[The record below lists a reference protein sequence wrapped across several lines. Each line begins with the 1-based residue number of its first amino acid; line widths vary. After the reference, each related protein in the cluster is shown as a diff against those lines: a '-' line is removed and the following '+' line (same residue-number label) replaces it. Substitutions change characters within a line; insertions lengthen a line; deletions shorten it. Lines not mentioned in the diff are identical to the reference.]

1 MKRLSFF
8 LMFCFLG
15 FLNSLNAQVPV
26 SIGSGDTD
34 CTVLPVEENFKFSI
48 SQQIYT
54 AEEMNATPGTIV
66 SVAFKMANNS
76 LVERNFRVYMINTE
90 KESFTHTMDW
100 VNLSQDDMVFDGS
113 VSYPGSEGEWLI
125 INLQTPFEYTG
136 GNILLCVYDMTGTF
150 VDYGDDARFYTYSTG
165 STPRSLNK
173 ASLQYTYDITDMGDV
188 YGNYQGTN
196 PYYNNQV
203 MFNMIIEGVDN
214 NPIAVSPAFINLG
227 ERPVGAW
234 MRPVEL
240 EISSNVASV
249 NINSIQSSNPFF
261 TLHDVVTPTT
271 ITYGNPMT
279 IGVSH
284 GNGSGSQNGQLTITY
299 NSNETEVVELS
310 ATTYNPAAPDVW
322 ELAETVTAYPHL
334 GMPTFST
341 LRSNYTLPFG
351 GENGPDAVYKLNLT
365 SDISLTATATGNN
378 AKVVLYPED
387 FNGKGGPDV
396 DNYYPLQTSAVITDM
411 FVPAGTYYLVAS
423 AAESSSSLMVFIDSE
438 GVPAPG
444 KAYNPSPANGATDMN
459 NPELSWNFGDN
470 TVEYQLLFDTQNPPQ
485 DVAVAWTS
493 NLQSSFNP
501 GELSESTVYY
511 WRVNARN
518 SSGTTNGDVWSF
530 STTYKAPT
538 GFLADSDK
546 IYEGDNANLRWY
558 SVGSSCDGYN
568 IYCNGTKVNN
578 SLITGT
584 TYSLSGLT
592 YNMNGYSITA
602 TAVYGDV
609 ESGHSIPE
617 IVYVSGKANV
627 SGKLFEIDGFTPI
640 SGGQIDFVGTDE
652 FGSLQSC
659 TINVNN
665 NGSYSGDVYVGTY
678 TAKAS
683 SNGYQNASSQ
693 IDVVHGQTNSLDF
706 ILYET
711 YYPVTEVVA
720 TLTNETSVNVEWSMD
735 RSLESYNVYRRNF
748 HLDDPQLIAENLTS
762 NSYTDNQWGNLG
774 NGAYQWGVAAVYEG
788 NRIEKVIL
796 DEDFEKGVMPQ
807 NWTTFEEPE
816 SDYYITDWAVKDN
829 SYNYLPYEGNYAAYS
844 QGSPS
849 TSLYYMVTDAIDL
862 SLCKDPSLRFHYI
875 TPEWGNNH
883 SILHIKVGTSPD
895 GPWTELW
902 SSNPVDVSSWTEVS
916 IDLSDYTNK
925 ETYLA
930 FVNENHYS
938 YCVGVDN
945 ILIIDNST
953 ESEIVWS
960 NKIDQGMSTTLT
972 VTAETNSGD
981 PATGTTVRLSNMGE
995 GSYYYNVTLD
1005 ESGTHTWDD
1014 FRKGTYEITISK
1026 DGFESNYDGV
1036 VQDIWE
1042 PTEIECILTEL
1053 LNPIEN
1059 LYVSPTGWVMWD
1071 NNNSKELTSY
1081 NIKLNGI
1088 FEAEVTTPY
1097 YQHDIDGYAF
1107 EEGENYTTTVI
1118 ANYSSGSSAAV
1129 KYTWTFSECDNFEG
1143 VTDFEVNNVDGN
1155 SVLSWTMPDV
1165 ENEHESDGDNL
1176 FYDDGINVDGVGKF
1190 EAGPFYWGIM
1200 FTADDLAPYVGQKI
1214 LKVSTYDY
1222 AAHDGE
1228 IRIYIGGSTAP
1239 LTLVHSQQYYC
1250 AGSQQYIDF
1259 ELTESV
1265 AIGNENI
1272 WITFYNYNG
1281 QYVAPAGANTGNPN
1295 GRWISSNGVEWYDM
1309 YLDTGYDYTWNIR
1322 AYVNYEGEYPGME
1335 KDIIGTMIYRDG
1347 ELITAEPIEATT
1359 FTDNISDGAQ
1369 YSIRVVHGGLPNVT
1383 YYSMSCMSYPVSVE
1397 ENMSDK
1403 AEIYP
1408 NPVCDKLNITVDGI
1422 QRITITN
1429 SIGQVVYDRA
1439 VSSDNEVIDMTR
1451 FEAGVYMIRISTES
1465 GVITEKI
1472 IK

>member
-15 FLNSLNAQVPV
+15 LFSSVSAQVPV
-26 SIGSGDTD
+26 TIGSGNTD

-48 SQQIYT
+48 SQQIFT
-54 AEEMNATPGTIV
+54 AEEMNTTPGTIT

-76 LVERNFRVYMINTE
+76 NVSRNFSVYMTNTE
-90 KESFTHTMDW
+90 KDSFTHTMDW
-100 VNLSQDDMVFDGS
+100 VNMSQDDMVFNGS
-113 VSYPGSEGEWLI
+113 VSYPGSEGEWFYI
-125 INLQTPFEYTG
+125 DLQTPFEYTG
-136 GNILLCVYDMTGTF
+136 DNILLCVYDKTGTF
-150 VDYGDDARFYTYSTG
+150 VDYGDDAKFYTYSTG

-173 ASLQYTYDITDMGDV
+173 ASLQYTYDVTDMSEV

-203 MFNMIIEGVDN
+203 IFTMIIEGAEDN
-214 NPIAVSPAFINLG
+214 PVSVSPAFINLG

-234 MRPVEL
+234 MRPAEL

-261 TLHDVVTPTT
+261 TLHDVETPAE

-284 GNGSGSQNGQLTITY
+284 GNGSGSQSGQLTITY
-299 NSNETEVVELS
+299 NSNKTEVVELS
-310 ATTYNPAAPDVW
+310 ATTYNPATPDVW
-322 ELAETVTAYPHL
+322 ELAETVAIYPHL
-334 GMPTFST
+334 GMPTFAT
-341 LRSNYTLPFG
+341 LRNNYTLPFG
-351 GENGPDAVYKLNLT
+351 GEDGPDAVYKLNFT
-365 SDISLTATATGNN
+365 SDVTLTATATGNN
-378 AKVVLYPED
+378 AKAVLYPED

-396 DNYYPLQTSAVITDM
+396 DNYYQLQTSAVITNM

-423 AAESSSSLMVFIDSE
+423 AAESSSSLMVFIDTE
-438 GVPAPG
+438 GVPAPS
-444 KAYNPSPANGATDMN
+444 KAYNPTPANGANDVN

-493 NLQSSFNP
+493 NLQSSFNA
-501 GELSESTVYY
+501 GELSESTTYY

-538 GFLADSDK
+538 GFLADNDK
-546 IYEGDNANLRWY
+546 IYEGDNASLRWY

-584 TYSLSGLT
+584 TYSLGGLT
-592 YNMNGYSITA
+592 YNMSGYSITA
-602 TAVYGDV
+602 TAVYGNV
-609 ESGHSIPE
+609 ESGHSVPE

-627 SGKLFEIDGFTPI
+627 TGKLFEIDGFTPI

-665 NGSYSGDVYVGTY
+665 NGSYSGEVYVGTY

-683 SNGYQNASSQ
+683 SNGYQNTTSQ
-693 IDVVHGQTNSLDF
+693 IDVVHGQNNALDF

-720 TLTNETSVNVEWSMD
+720 TLANETSVNVEWSIN
-735 RSLESYNVYRRNF
+735 RELKSYNIYRRNF
-748 HLDDPQLIAENLTS
+748 HLDDPQLIAENITT
-762 NSYTDNQWGNLG
+762 NTYTDNNWANLG
-774 NGAYQWGVAAVYEG
+774 SGAYQWGVAAVYEG
-788 NRIEKVIL
+788 NRIEKVVL
-796 DEDFEKGVMPQ
+796 EDNFEKGEMPQ
-807 NWTTFEEPE
+807 GWTTYQIPE
-816 SDYYITDWAVKDN
+816 SEYYISNWGVKTD
-829 SYNYLPYEGNYAAYS
+829 SYSYLPFEGSYAAFS
-844 QGSPS
+844 QGSNS
-849 TSLYYMVTDAIDL
+849 TSSYYMVTNAIDL
-862 SLCKDPSLRFHYI
+862 SISRDAELRFHYI
-875 TPEWGNNH
+875 SPKWDNSVN
-883 SILHIKVGTSPD
+883 ILKVKVGTSPD
-895 GPWTELW
+895 GPWTDVW
-902 SSNPVDVSSWTEVS
+902 STNGADVPTWTEASVD
-916 IDLSDYTNK
+916 ISDYANK
-925 ETYLA
+925 ETYIA
-930 FVNENHYS
+930 FVNENHYG
-938 YCVGVDN
+938 YCVGIDN
-945 ILIIDNST
+945 VMIIDNST

-960 NKIDQGMSTTLT
+960 NKIDQEMNTTLT
-972 VTAETNSGD
+972 ITAETNSGD
-981 PATGTTVRLSNMGE
+981 SAAGTTVRLSNMGE

-1005 ESGTHTWDD
+1005 ETETYTWDD
-1014 FRKGTYEITISK
+1014 FRKGTYQITITK
-1026 DGFESNYDGV
+1026 DGFESNYNGV
-1036 VQDIWE
+1036 VCDIWG
-1042 PTEIECILTEL
+1042 PTEIECMLTEIL
-1053 LNPIEN
+1053 SPVQN

-1071 NNNSKELTSY
+1071 NNNSKELVSY
-1081 NIKLNGI
+1081 DIKLNGI
-1088 FEAEVTTPY
+1088 LEGETTTPY

-1107 EEGENYTTTVI
+1107 EEGETYTTTVI

-1129 KYTWTFSECDNFEG
+1129 KYTWTFSECDNFES
-1143 VTDFEVNNVDGN
+1143 VSDFKVNNIDGN
-1155 SVLSWTMPDV
+1155 NVLTWTMPEV
-1165 ENEHESDGDNL
+1165 ENEHESDGVNL
-1176 FYDDGINVDGVGKF
+1176 FYDDGINIDGVGKF

-1228 IRIYIGGSTAP
+1228 IRIYIGGSSAP

-1250 AGSQQYIDF
+1250 AGSKQYIDF

-1295 GRWISSNGVEWYDM
+1295 GRWISSDGVEWYDM
-1309 YLDTGYDYTWNIR
+1309 HLDTGYDYTWNIR
-1322 AYVNYEGEYPGME
+1322 AFVNYEGEYPGME
-1335 KDIIGTMIYRDG
+1335 KDIIGTMIYRNG
-1347 ELITAEPIEATT
+1347 ELITAEPVDATT
-1359 FTDNISDGAQ
+1359 FTDNISDYAQ
-1369 YSIRVVHGGLPNVT
+1369 YSIRVVHGGLPNVS
-1383 YYSMSCMSYPVSVE
+1383 YYSMSCVTYPVSVE
-1397 ENMSDK
+1397 ENNADNT
-1403 AEIYP
+1403 AVYP
-1408 NPVCDKLNITVDGI
+1408 NPVIDNLNITLEDM

-1429 SIGQVVYDRA
+1429 ALGQVVFDRA
-1439 VSSDNEVIDMTR
+1439 VDSDNEVIDMSQ
-1451 FEAGVYMIRISTES
+1451 FDAGVYMIRISTKN
-1465 GVITEKI
+1465 GVTVEKV

>member
-1 MKRLSFF
+1 MKRFF
-8 LMFCFLG
+8 LFSMLCL
-15 FLNSLNAQVPV
+15 LVLSINAQVPV
-26 SIGSGDTD
+26 VIGSGNTSSS
-34 CTVLPVEENFKFSI
+34 VLPSEETFKFSI

-54 AEEMNATPGTIV
+54 AEEMTATPGTITSV
-66 SVAFKMANNS
+66 SFKMES
-76 LVERNFRVYMINTE
+76 GSIISRNIKVYMANTT
-90 KESFTHTMDW
+90 KESYTHTQDW
-100 VNLSQDDMVFDGS
+100 VNLTQDDLVFSGE
-113 VSYPGSEGEWLI
+113 VTYPNAGEWLTI
-125 INLQTPFEYTG
+125 SLQTPFEYTG
-136 GNILLCVYDMTGTF
+136 GNLIMDVYDFSGYFEEYT
-150 VDYGDDARFYTYSTG
+150 YNAKFYTYSTG

-173 ASLQYTYDITDMGDV
+173 QSLQYTYDITDMGDV
-188 YGNYQGTN
+188 YGNYQGSD

-203 MFNMIIEGVDN
+203 MFSMIIEGAEDDPLTV
-214 NPIAVSPAFINLG
+214 NPIFINLG
-227 ERPVGAW
+227 ERPAGAW
-234 MRPVEL
+234 MRPADL
-240 EISSNVASV
+240 QISANVASV
-249 NINSIQSSNPFF
+249 NINSIQTSNPFF
-261 TLHDVVTPTT
+261 TLHDVETPAV

-284 GNGSGSQNGQLTITY
+284 GNGTGTQNGQLTITY
-299 NSNETEVVELS
+299 NSTETEVVELS
-310 ATTYNPAAPDVW
+310 ATTYNPSASDVW
-322 ELAETVTAYPHL
+322 ELAETVNTLPHL
-334 GMPTFST
+334 ATPVI
-341 LRSNYTLPFG
+341 SNLHANYKLPFG
-351 GENGPDAVYKLNLT
+351 GEDGLDAVYKLNLT
-365 SDISLTATATGNN
+365 TDRVITATATGNN
-378 AKVVLYPED
+378 AKIVLYPED
-387 FNGKGGPDV
+387 FAGKGGPDV
-396 DNYYPLQTSAVITDM
+396 DNYYPLQTSAAITNM

-423 AAESSSSLMVFIDSE
+423 AAENSSSLMVFIDAQ

-444 KAYNPSPANGATDMN
+444 KAYNPSPANGASDVTD
-459 NPELSWNFGDN
+459 PTLSWNFGDN

-485 DVAVAWTS
+485 DVAVAWT
-493 NLQSSFNP
+493 NDLQSSFNP
-501 GELSESTVYY
+501 GELLESTTYY
-511 WRVNARN
+511 WQVNARN

-538 GFLADSDK
+538 GFLADNDK
-546 IYEGDNANLRWY
+546 IYEGNSANLRWY

-568 IYCNGTKVNN
+568 IYCNGTKVNS

-592 YNMNGYSITA
+592 YNMSGYSITA

-652 FGSLQSC
+652 FGSTQSC

-665 NGSYSGDVYVGTY
+665 SGSYSGDVYVGTY

-693 IDVVHGQTNSLDF
+693 IDVVHGQTNALDF

-720 TLTNETSVNVEWSMD
+720 TLTNETSVNVEWNMD
-735 RSLESYNVYRRNF
+735 RALESYNIYRRNF
-748 HLDDPQLIAENLTS
+748 HLDNPQLIAENITS
-762 NSYTDNQWGNLG
+762 TSYTDNQWNGEG
-774 NGAYQWGVAAVYEG
+774 AGAYQWGVAAVYEG
-788 NRIEKVIL
+788 NRVEKIVL
-796 DEDFEKGVMPQ
+796 EEDFEKGTMPPG
-807 NWTTFEEPE
+807 WTTFEEPE
-816 SDYYITDWAVKDN
+816 SDYYITDWTVKDN
-829 SYNYLPYEGNYAAYS
+829 SYNYLPFEGNYAAYS

-902 SSNPVDVSSWTEVS
+902 SSNPVDVSTWTEVS

-960 NKIDQGMSTTLT
+960 NKVDNEMTTT
-972 VTAETNSGD
+972 MTFTAETNSGD
-981 PATGTTVRLSNMGE
+981 PVDGTTVHFSNMGE
-995 GSYYYNVTLD
+995 GSYNYSVTLD
-1005 ESGTHTWDD
+1005 ETGTHTWND
-1014 FRKGTYEITISK
+1014 FRKGKYELTVTK
-1026 DGFESNYDGV
+1026 AGYDADVDGV
-1036 VQDIWE
+1036 IYDIWE
-1042 PTEIECILTEL
+1042 PTEIECLLTDILS
-1053 LNPIEN
+1053 PVEN

-1071 NNNSKELTSY
+1071 NNDSKELVSY
-1081 NIKLNGI
+1081 DIKLNGI
-1088 FEAEVTTPY
+1088 FEKEVTTPY

-1129 KYTWTFSECDNFEG
+1129 KYTWTFAECDNFEG
-1143 VTDFEVNNVDGN
+1143 ASNLVINNVDGN
-1155 SVLSWTMPDV
+1155 NVLSWTMPEV

-1250 AGSQQYIDF
+1250 AGSKQYIDF
-1259 ELTESV
+1259 DLTDAV

-1309 YLDTGYDYTWNIR
+1309 FADLEYDYTWNIR

-1335 KDIIGTMIYRDG
+1335 KDIIGTMIYRNG
-1347 ELITAEPIEATT
+1347 ELITAEPIDAIT
-1359 FTDNISDGAQ
+1359 FTDNGFGE
-1369 YSIRVVHGGLPNVT
+1369 YSVRVVHGGLPNVS
-1383 YYSMSCMSYPVSVE
+1383 YYAMSCETTVVSIE
-1397 ENMSDK
+1397 ENQIDNSS
-1403 AEIYP
+1403 IYP
-1408 NPVCDKLNITVDGI
+1408 NPVSDNLNIAVEGMK
-1422 QRITITN
+1422 RITLTN
-1429 SIGQVVYDRA
+1429 AIGQVVLDRT
-1439 VSSDNEVIDMTR
+1439 VDSDNEIVDMSQ
-1451 FEAGVYMIRISTES
+1451 YES
-1465 GVITEKI
+1465 GIYMVRITTTDGVVVKRI
-1472 IK
+1472 TIVK